1 MRARLHSSDAPG
13 RPRAP
18 LALLAA
24 LLVSLPAAAHAQEFD
39 VLIRGG
45 TVVDGTGV
53 EGYTAD
59 VAVVGDRIVAVSR
72 EGIASSR
79 AREVIDATG
88 RVVTPGF
95 VDNHAHVQQSIAHHP
110 LSENFLRQGITT
122 LVASLHS
129 GDQPY
134 PLDDFASSLEMA
146 PNVAFFAGHTWMRKQ
161 VMGMENRA
169 PTTDELERMKALVDE
184 AMRQGA
190 MGLSTGL
197 LYVPANFAETEEV
210 IELAKVA
217 AAHGGIYVSH
227 MRNEAGGLIESM
239 AEVIRIADEAG
250 IPAQINHHKAAGATQ
265 WGASERT
272 LAMIDSANAAGL
284 DIVHDVYPYAAS
296 STSSAVLF
304 PQWALAGDEDDFAA
318 RVADPTTRARLE
330 EDMRTVWNRDRGGS
344 DLERVQFRVLPSD
357 RSYDGRTLADYAEDR
372 GFARDDLEAGID
384 LVIDL
389 QLAGGFSAIYHI
401 MDEAD
406 VVRIM
411 QHPLA
416 MIETDGDNVGYGLGY
431 PHPRSYGAFP
441 RVVARYVRELGAL
454 TLEEAVMKM
463 TSLPARWLGQDDR
476 GIIEEGKLADIA
488 VFDPEVLQDR
498 ATFTDPHQY
507 SVGIE
512 QLLVNGVPVILDGA
526 LTGEKPGRWIRGP
539 ARRPMS

>member
-1 MRARLHSSDAPG
+1 MNSFLLRAVAACIVSGTLVAG
-13 RPRAP
+13 AGP
-18 LALLAA
+18 L
-24 LLVSLPAAAHAQEFD
+24 HAQQYD
-39 VLIRGG
+39 LLIRGG
-45 TVVDGTGV
+45 TVVDGTG
-53 EGYTAD
+53 GDRFRAD
-59 VAVVGDRIVAVSR
+59 VAITGDRIAAISR
-72 EGIASSR
+72 DGIDPSE
-79 AREVIDATG
+79 AREVVDATG

-95 VDNHAHVQQSIAHHP
+95 IDNHAHVQQSIADHP
-110 LSENFLRQGITT
+110 LSENFLRQGVTT
-122 LVASLHS
+122 LVAGLHS

-134 PLDDFASSLEMA
+134 PLADFASSLEMA
-146 PNVAFFAGHTWMRKQ
+146 PNVAFFAGHTWTRKQ
-161 VMGMENRA
+161 VLGMEDRA
-169 PTTDELERMKALVDE
+169 PTAEELERMKALVEE
-184 AMRQGA
+184 AMLDGA
-190 MGLSTGL
+190 LGLSTGL

-210 IELAKVA
+210 VELAKVA
-217 AAHGGIYVSH
+217 SAHGGIYVTH
-227 MRNEAGGLIESM
+227 MRNEAGGLIESV
-239 AEVIRIADEAG
+239 AEVIRIADEAD

-265 WGASERT
+265 WGASQRT

-284 DIVHDVYPYAAS
+284 EIVHDVYPYAAS

-304 PQWALAGDEDDFAA
+304 PQWALEGDDEDFAV
-318 RVADPTTRARLE
+318 RVADPETRARLE
-330 EDMRTVWNRDRGGS
+330 EDMRTVWMRDRGGS

-372 GFARDDLEAGID
+372 GHARDDMEAGID

-416 MIETDGDNVGYGLGY
+416 MIETDGDNVGYGIGY
-431 PHPRSYGAFP
+431 PHPRSYGAFA
-441 RVVARYVRELGAL
+441 RVFARYVRELEAL

-463 TSLPARWLGQDDR
+463 TSMPARWLGQEER
-476 GIIEEGKLADIA
+476 GVLQEGKLADVA
-488 VFDPEVLQDR
+488 VFDPEVIRDR

-512 QLLVNGVPVILDGA
+512 QLVINGVPVIRDGA